1 MLKVN
6 DHVITPTIF
15 PDGTSQVWKLPP
27 EVVSSPHPLV
37 TWVFESES
45 EIIQVQQLLTL
56 LTASHVDLC
65 IPYLP
70 YARQDKDI
78 SNDSTFALHSFARWL
93 NSIPNISYVT
103 AFDPHSDVAR
113 DSIACFLPTR
123 PDGLIQRISDDFDY
137 ICYPDEGAAKRYR
150 INSTAKPLYG
160 KKVRDQSTGK
170 ITSYEITNAE
180 SIRMGSTVL
189 VVDDIC
195 DGGATFILLGSTLQC
210 YRMKASLYVSHGIFS
225 NGIEILRG
233 YYDRIITTDSRP
245 IKHKELTVYES
256 APPHR
261 LLQG

>member
-1 MLKVN
+1 MLKINEHIV
-6 DHVITPTIF
+6 TPTIF

-27 EVVSSPHPLV
+27 EVVSSSHPIL

-45 EIIQVQQLLTL
+45 EIVQVQQIFTL
-56 LTASHVDLC
+56 LTGTKVVLR

-78 SNDSTFALHSFARWL
+78 SNDSTFALHAFARWI
-93 NSIPNISYVT
+93 NSIPNIGGVT

-113 DSIACFLPTR
+113 DSIACFVPTR
-123 PDGLIQRISDDFDY
+123 PDGLIQRIAADFDY

-150 INSTAKPLYG
+150 INTTAGPLYG
-160 KKVRDQSTGK
+160 KKVRDQATGK

-180 SIRMGSTVL
+180 TIRMGSSVL

-195 DGGATFILLGSTLQC
+195 DGGATFILLGNTLKC

-225 NGIEILRG
+225 KGIEIFKS
-233 YYDRIITTDSRP
+233 YYDRIFTTDSRP
-245 IKHKELTVYES
+245 TKHKELTVYES
-256 APPHR
+256 APSHR